1 MVSEP
6 ELAVVGAMVLT
17 DLDAAPTLAD
27 IVVKNGRIAAV
38 TAPAERTDR
47 RDPVVD
53 GRGKLVIPGLINA
66 HYHSHD
72 VLARGMFEDIPLE
85 VWIALAILPP
95 TRRLTAREVRLRTL
109 LGAIDCLRNGITTV
123 QDMLGC
129 GPGSEEHVE
138 AAIKAY
144 DEVGIR
150 CVLGLQ
156 VGNRPPI
163 DCLPGIRAHLPESL
177 APLLS
182 ASPATVRDILDFVS
196 APLAAKAS
204 DRLTFAIAPGSPQR
218 CSFEL
223 MRGLAELASRCSLPL
238 VTHVNE
244 SKLQVFLAQE
254 LYADYGGS
262 PLDFLQAAGALNAR
276 LCMAHGIWFGDAEI
290 ERIAGAGAAV
300 ATCPTS
306 NLKLKNGVAPLRKLK
321 QAGVRLAMGADNTSA
336 GDAQNVFEAMKLVC
350 NLNAGKGTAAS
361 TLRAHDALAMATLG
375 GADALGLSDRLG
387 KIEVGMCA
395 DLTLLDLSDPSYV
408 PLNDA
413 VRQIVYC
420 ESGRGVHTVIVDGN
434 VVVDNRKL
442 MTIDYDALL
451 DEVRE
456 ASEIHARASQAHRAK
471 LETVLPYI
479 AKVVRDQGEKPL
491 AFNRWPSADDELAL
505 ERVAIRPQT
514 TSRTQP

>member
-1 MVSEP
+1 MVAER
-6 ELAVVGAMVLT
+6 ELVVAGAMALT
-17 DLDAAPTLAD
+17 DLNAAPTLAD
-27 IVVKNGRIAAV
+27 IVVKNGRIAAIS
-38 TAPAERTDR
+38 APAERTDR
-47 RDPVVD
+47 RSPVVD

-95 TRRLTAREVRLRTL
+95 TRELTAREVRLRTL

-138 AAIKAY
+138 TVIKAY
-144 DEVGIR
+144 DEIGIR

-163 DCLPGIRAHLPESL
+163 DCLPGIRTHLPESL

-182 ASPATVRDILDFVS
+182 ASPPTVRDILDFVS
-196 APLAAKAS
+196 APLAAAVS
-204 DRLTFAIAPGSPQR
+204 NRLSFAIAPGSPQR

-223 MRGLAELASRCSLPL
+223 MRGLAELASRHALPL

-244 SKLQVFLAQE
+244 SKLQIFLAQE

-262 PLDFLQAAGALNAR
+262 PLDFLQAAGALNVR
-276 LCMAHGIWFGDAEI
+276 LCMAHGVWFSDAEI
-290 ERIAGAGAAV
+290 ERIAEAGAAV

-306 NLKLKNGVAPLRKLK
+306 NLKLKSGVAPLRKLK
-321 QAGVRLAMGADNTSA
+321 RAGVRLAMGADNTSA
-336 GDAQNVFEAMKLVC
+336 GDAQNLFEAMKLVC
-350 NLNAGKGTAAS
+350 NLNAGKGTAPS
-361 TLRAHDALAMATLG
+361 TLRAHDALAIATLG
-375 GADALGLSDRLG
+375 GADALGLSYRIG

-413 VRQIVYC
+413 VRQIVYS
-420 ESGRGVHTVIVDGN
+420 ESGRGVHTVIVDGS
-434 VVVDNRKL
+434 VIVDDGKL

-456 ASEIHARASQAHRAK
+456 LSEIHARAGRAHTAK
-471 LETVLPYI
+471 LESVLPHI
-479 AKVVRDQGEKPL
+479 AKLVRDQGGKPL

-505 ERVAIRPQT
+505 DTP
-514 TSRTQP
+514 P

>member
-1 MVSEP
+1 MVLADSNAAP
-6 ELAVVGAMVLT
+6 ELK
-17 DLDAAPTLAD
+17 D
-27 IVVKNGRIAAV
+27 IVVRDGKIAAILM
-38 TAPAERTDR
+38 PGEKAERR
-47 RDPVVD
+47 GAVID
-53 GRGKLVIPGLINA
+53 GRRKLVIPGLINA

-72 VLARGMFEDIPLE
+72 VLSRGMFEDIPLE

-95 TRRLTAREVRLRTL
+95 TRTLTAREVRLRTL

-129 GPGSEEHVE
+129 GPGSEEHVA

-144 DEVGIR
+144 DDVGIR

-163 DCLPGIRAHLPESL
+163 DCLPGIRARLPNNL

-182 ASPATVRDILDFVS
+182 GNPPAVSDILDFVS
-196 APLAAKAS
+196 APLAGKSS
-204 DRLTFAIAPGSPQR
+204 DRLSFAIAPGSPQR
-218 CSFEL
+218 CTFEL
-223 MRGLAELASRCSLPL
+223 MSGMADLASRHNLPF

-244 SKLQVFLAQE
+244 SKLQIYLAQE

-262 PLDFLQAAGALNAR
+262 SLDFLKAAGALNER
-276 LCMAHGIWFGDAEI
+276 LCMAHGIWFSDDEI
-290 ERIAGAGAAV
+290 DRIAAAGAAV

-321 QAGVRLAMGADNTSA
+321 QAGVRLALGADNTSA

-350 NLNAGKGTAAS
+350 NLNAGKGTGPS
-361 TLRAHDALAMATLG
+361 TVLARDALAMATRG
-375 GADALGLSDRLG
+375 GAAVLGFGEKLG
-387 KIEVGMCA
+387 CIRVGMGA
-395 DLTLLDLSDPSYV
+395 DLTLLDMSDPSYV

-420 ESGRGVHTVIVDGN
+420 ESGRGVHTVIVDGS
-434 VVVDNRKL
+434 VVIADRKL
-442 MTIDYDALL
+442 LTIDYDAVL
-451 DEVRE
+451 EE
-456 ASEIHARASQAHRAK
+456 AFALSEAYARDSRANRAR

-479 AKVVRDQGEKPL
+479 ASVVRDYGERQL
-491 AFNRWPSADDELAL
+491 SFDRWPSASDEPVME
-505 ERVAIRPQT
+505 ER
-514 TSRTQP
+514 